1 MRHRVLA
8 FILVL
13 ALCLSV
19 WALPAMATGRGEA
32 EEITATA
39 NLSSPSS
46 VSLSALKNGAAYQG
60 VLLPRN
66 GSITIKNTEPAG
78 SLYLQFVRAYKG
90 KWQISAGGKTVSFG
104 NDFLHEFIDI
114 SSLFGSPQTVL
125 TLTFPD
131 GAQLGE
137 INIFSEGETPG
148 WVQKWQPPCQ
158 KADIMVCPAHSDDEE
173 LYFAGVIPDAVAR
186 GLKVEVVYFTDEY
199 TNNIARPQEEL
210 NSLWAIGVRNYP
222 VAGPFPDIY
231 SESVEKALSLIK
243 SKTGLDEEAVVGF
256 QTEMLRRFKPLVVVG
271 HDFNGEYGHG
281 EHRLDAKTLAKALED
296 APNPDKFPASTKL
309 YGTWVP
315 LKAYFHLYDKDNTG
329 IVCDFDK
336 PLACFSG
343 KTAFQMSQLGFEYHK
358 SQHIYH
364 TFVDWLYGTPKYSRT
379 KASSIE
385 KYNPEKYGLY
395 RSEVGPDVLKNDLFE
410 NIPASA
416 LSTAAST
423 QAASSETTPAK
434 PGTGRAISSQ
444 AVSSA
449 SSGLVSSR
457 AAAAQAPAG
466 PVGSRLPAI
475 IGAAVFLA
483 ATSAGALLVCL
494 RRRKRQEGET
504 SLKEGE
510 TQNAEK
516 RANEASGQTE
526 NE

>member
-1 MRHRVLA
+1 MRLKVLA
-8 FILVL
+8 LIFVL
-13 ALCLSV
+13 ALCFNA
-19 WALPAMATGRGEA
+19 WALPAMAAGRGQA

-46 VSLSALKNGAAYQG
+46 DSLSALKNGAAYQG

-210 NSLWAIGVRNYP
+210 DSLWAIGVRNYP

-243 SKTGLDEEAVVGF
+243 SKTSLDEEAVVGF
-256 QTEMLRRFKPLVVVG
+256 QTELLRRFKPLVVVG

-296 APNPDKFPASTKL
+296 APNPEKFPASAKL

-343 KTAFQMSQLGFEYHK
+343 KTAFQMSQVAFEYHK

-395 RSEVGPDVLKNDLFE
+395 HSAVGPDILKNDMFE
-410 NIPASA
+410 NIAPSA
-416 LSTAAST
+416 FSNAAGLQNSSSEAAT
-423 QAASSETTPAK
+423 SKPGSNGTVSSYASSQT
-434 PGTGRAISSQ
+434 
-444 AVSSA
+444 A
-449 SSGLVSSR
+449 SSSSR
-457 AAAAQAPAG
+457 AGAALTTAG
-466 PVGSRLPAI
+466 PEGSRLPLV
-475 IGAAVFLA
+475 IGAVIFVLA
-483 ATSAGALLVCL
+483 AAVTGALMIFLH
-494 RRRKRQEGET
+494 RRKKRKTKIAQDEEENQSEGNTPEAV
-504 SLKEGE
+504 GRP
-510 TQNAEK
+510 N
-516 RANEASGQTE
+516 NE
-526 NE
+526 